1 LWVYSW
7 YLVCYLA
14 NHYDT
19 GFAAVKTA
27 MKLGPGHRIV
37 TVLSDSGS
45 RHLSRFWAKAG
56 DVGGAVDTK
65 LEDVLN
71 AKDDE

>member
-1 LWVYSW
+1 MFTGLW
-7 YLVCYLA
+7 L
-14 NHYDT
+14 NHPTT

-71 AKDDE
+71 ATDATDEE